1 MTIQSLVLEL
11 KEKALNEEISISSLA
26 KHALNVATKLK
37 LKDFEDWIML
47 EIDGYE
53 NDSNLPSYRKCPVAV
68 KTQSSKT
75 KDYNDVT
82 FPTAQMAISL
92 STVAIYFSI
101 SKLEDL
107 CKSRDYCYEMPY
119 AEPLPQYIK
128 GILNTEDRVIR
139 LITIHDLKE
148 ILNTVRNKI
157 LKWTIRLE
165 REGILGEDRTL
176 VNEAQNI
183 NKYITYNVIYGD
195 VTNSLIQQG
204 TSRSTQ
210 TNTIDYDFIK
220 ETLKELKEQIVKMEM
235 PHEQKLEID
244 AGIRTAEIQLA
255 TPTKGNKSILR
266 ETFRSIRNIC
276 EGITASQVQSML
288 KEKLDAI
295 ISWFL

>member
-1 MTIQSLVLEL
+1 MDNQ
-11 KEKALNEEISISSLA
+11 
-26 KHALNVATKLK
+26 
-37 LKDFEDWIML
+37 
-47 EIDGYE
+47 
-53 NDSNLPSYRKCPVAV
+53 
-68 KTQSSKT
+68 
-75 KDYNDVT
+75 
-82 FPTAQMAISL
+82 
-92 STVAIYFSI
+92 
-101 SKLEDL
+101 
-107 CKSRDYCYEMPY
+107 
-119 AEPLPQYIK
+119 
-128 GILNTEDRVIR
+128 IR
-139 LITIHDLKE
+139 E
-148 ILNTVRNKI
+148 RRN
-157 LKWTIRLE
+157 
-165 REGILGEDRTL
+165 LGEDRTL

-295 ISWFL
+295 ISWFYKNTKIIPVGLENKPIE

>member
-1 MTIQSLVLEL
+1 MSC
-11 KEKALNEEISISSLA
+11 SS
-26 KHALNVATKLK
+26 
-37 LKDFEDWIML
+37 
-47 EIDGYE
+47 
-53 NDSNLPSYRKCPVAV
+53 

-165 REGILGEDRTL
+165 REGILGKIGHL
-176 VNEAQNI
+176 
-183 NKYITYNVIYGD
+183 
-195 VTNSLIQQG
+195 L
-204 TSRSTQ
+204 
-210 TNTIDYDFIK
+210 
-220 ETLKELKEQIVKMEM
+220 
-235 PHEQKLEID
+235 
-244 AGIRTAEIQLA
+244 
-255 TPTKGNKSILR
+255 TKHKI
-266 ETFRSIRNIC
+266 
-276 EGITASQVQSML
+276 
-288 KEKLDAI
+288 
-295 ISWFL
+295 